1 MAMIQVTATEL
12 ERQAEQL
19 EQLNQ
24 NFKAK
29 VEGLNSE
36 EQQLCSM
43 WEGEAKAA
51 FDKAFQND
59 KTQMESFEALIKK
72 YVQAMRDIAKKYK
85 EAEAANTEKAST
97 RSY

>member
-36 EQQLCSM
+36 EQI
-43 WEGEAKAA
+43 GRAH
-51 FDKAFQND
+51 
-59 KTQMESFEALIKK
+59 
-72 YVQAMRDIAKKYK
+72 V
-85 EAEAANTEKAST
+85 
-97 RSY
+97 